1 MHSGF
6 GGQKRCESKPRG
18 TFRSDVQVASIK
30 RANPAC
36 FKFVHESVPGE
47 RDVELRAFPRGRALP
62 RKGLSAS
69 SHLMANENAYY
80 GRTAARPFSQSQ

>member
-1 MHSGF
+1 
-6 GGQKRCESKPRG
+6 
-18 TFRSDVQVASIK
+18 
-30 RANPAC
+30 
-36 FKFVHESVPGE
+36 VHESVPGE
-47 RDVELRAFPRGRALP
+47 RDVELRAFPRGSALP